1 MFTHG
6 ADTPRNRFGPPT
18 SGVIIDGPNCVWQR
32 TSPPFYSRP
41 GGVDVKLLDRIVVLE
56 VSIP

>member
-1 MFTHG
+1 MG
-6 ADTPRNRFGPPT
+6 PIPKEPFGPPT